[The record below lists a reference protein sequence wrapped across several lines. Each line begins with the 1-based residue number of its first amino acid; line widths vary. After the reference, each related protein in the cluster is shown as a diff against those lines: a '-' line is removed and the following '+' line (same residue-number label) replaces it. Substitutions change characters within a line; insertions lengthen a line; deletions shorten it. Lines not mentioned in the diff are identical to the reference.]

1 MGPNIFVSVVSYDSK
16 SFRIGGKRR
25 FIFSGEIHYFRVPRG
40 LWYDRLLKAK
50 RAHLNTVASYIAWN
64 WHEEEEGVYRFD
76 GDKDIE
82 TYINLCRDLGLFFI
96 ARPGPYICSEWDS
109 SGHPNWLY
117 AKTNVFRTVK
127 EPYLSYALRWYDVIL
142 PIVKRT
148 LCSKGGATVMFQ
160 IENEYFWGNVPLHFA
175 LYEKAREYL
184 GDDVP
189 IVTNENRYVHST
201 PIIDTIDS
209 YPDPWVLNEFER
221 KIEEVKKSQR
231 DKPLMF
237 MELEGGWFSIFG
249 KPLPTERGSFP
260 AGWTEM
266 LVKTAMAR
274 GVKAINFYM
283 FHGGTNPEYFTAK
296 YITTTYD
303 YDAAI
308 SEWGELKPR
317 YYAIRRLGLFI
328 ESFEDLLTE
337 AEESEIEVLEGE
349 ADVFCRKIGDTSL
362 VFIRNIQDKSICVKI
377 KVSDVEVPRI
387 PVPPKYM
394 KIVLVNYVF
403 PETLFKLKY
412 STFEPLLV
420 TRVGN
425 RVVAVFYG
433 DENEENETVL
443 ESKTPIKVKS
453 VSSKEVNVTVAD
465 KVIVIKH
472 VQGRK
477 DYLVELTSEDKT
489 LLLVFTTKER
499 AGKTWIFENSLG
511 KFIAIS
517 DIYFMR
523 EADGN
528 KVVFEDYIDSK
539 RTATVISP
547 VKLPG
552 FNEILEKVYNV
563 EIEFSAEKLPSLK
576 LTPLNEAFYEDKPSL
591 NTMTEIKP
599 YTPLEKAG
607 FYRNGFYEYIIL
619 FKLRE
624 KPVNNT
630 LYFSLVNDYAVV
642 FLNNNRIGSGYRC
655 FEVEAKDLKKENE
668 LYVILEATGHNND
681 GMLPIL
687 NGLLNGI
694 YLGKIS
700 EKEISSWS
708 YYEIPSLKEVY
719 EKGIVSRIDY
729 SLLLNNPL
737 ATEEFNKLI
746 ELKKPPKEVKEFT
759 GSGVYEHVFELNEE
773 DLRHSYILELHEGRG
788 AILVFVNRK
797 HAGSWLSWDRGR
809 KYSFDI
815 SDYLKK
821 GLNKLELI
829 VIDSKGVGRLLLKT
843 YQLKVEG
850 TWRVIEGTQGI
861 REKWFEEKPSNALKT
876 IEKCFWK
883 YWRLQVNVPQKIL
896 APLKITIDSNCR
908 CLIYFNSKLI
918 GRYVPEGPQRDF
930 YVPEPLVREENKIAV
945 MCIPVGEEPKVEIKA
960 GFYTTTVLKEIKI
973 FP

>member
-1 MGPNIFVSVVSYDSK
+1 MSVVSYDSK
-16 SFRIGGKRR
+16 SFKIGGKRK
-25 FIFSGEIHYFRVPRG
+25 FIFSGEIHYFRTPRG

-50 RAHLNTVASYIAWN
+50 RAHLNTIASYIAWN
-64 WHEEEEGVYRFD
+64 WHEEEEGVFRFN
-76 GDKDIE
+76 GDRDIE
-82 TYINLCRDLGLFFI
+82 TYINLCKELGLFFI

-109 SGHPNWLY
+109 GGHPNWLY
-117 AKTNVFRTVK
+117 AKTDIFRTVR
-127 EPYLSYALRWYDVIL
+127 EPYLSYALRWYDAIL
-142 PIVKRT
+142 PIIKRT
-148 LCSKGGATVMFQ
+148 LYSRGGATIMFQ
-160 IENEYFWGNVPLHFA
+160 IENEYFWGNVPLHFV

-184 GDDVP
+184 GEDVP

-209 YPDPWVLNEFER
+209 YPDPWVLSEFER
-221 KIEEVKKSQR
+221 KIEEVKRSQK

-266 LVKTAMAR
+266 LVKTAIAR

-337 AEESEIEVLEGE
+337 AEESKVEILEGD
-349 ADVFCRKIGDTSL
+349 ADVFCRKSRDTAL
-362 VFIRNIQDKSICVKI
+362 VFIRNIRDESTCVKI
-377 KVSDVEVPRI
+377 RVSDIELPRI
-387 PVPPKYM
+387 TVPPKYM

-420 TRVGN
+420 TKVGD
-425 RVVAVFYG
+425 RIVAVFYS

-443 ESKTPIKVKS
+443 ESKTPIKVRS
-453 VSSKEVNVTVAD
+453 VSSEKISVNVED
-465 KVIVIKH
+465 KTLVIRHI
-472 VQGRK
+472 QGKK
-477 DYLVELTSEDKT
+477 DYLVELVSGGRT

-499 AGKTWIFENSLG
+499 ASKTWIFENSLG
-511 KFIAIS
+511 KFIVIS

-523 EADGN
+523 EAEDS
-528 KVVFEDYIDSK
+528 KVVFEDYISSK
-539 RTATVISP
+539 RTATIISP
-547 VKLPG
+547 IKLAD
-552 FNEILEKVYNV
+552 FNEILEKVYSV
-563 EIEFSAEKLPSLK
+563 KIEFNAEKLPSLK
-576 LTPLNEAFYEDKPSL
+576 LSPLNEVFYENKPQL
-591 NTMTEIKP
+591 NAMTEIEP

-607 FYRNGFYEYIIL
+607 FYKNGFYEYLIS
-619 FKLRE
+619 FKLKE
-624 KPVNNT
+624 KPINDT

-642 FLNNNRIGSGYRC
+642 FLNNKKIGCGYRC
-655 FEVEAKDLKKENE
+655 FELKAENLKNKNE
-668 LYVILEATGHNND
+668 LYIVLEATGHNND

-687 NGLLNGI
+687 NGVLNGI
-694 YLGKIS
+694 YLGKID
-700 EKEISSWS
+700 EKEVSSWK

-719 EKGIVSRIDY
+719 DKGIVSRIDY
-729 SLLLNNPL
+729 SMLLNNPL
-737 ATEEFNKLI
+737 DTEEFNKLLK
-746 ELKKPPKEVKEFT
+746 LKKAPKEVKEF
-759 GSGVYEHVFELNEE
+759 SGPGIYEYTFKLTEE
-773 DLRHSYILELHEGRG
+773 DLRHNYILELHEGRG
-788 AILVFVNRK
+788 AILIFVNGR
-797 HAGSWLSWDRGR
+797 HAGSWLSWDRGK

-815 SDYLKK
+815 SRYLRS
-821 GLNKLELI
+821 GENKIELI
-829 VIDSKGVGRLLLKT
+829 VIEGKGVDKVLLKV
-843 YQLKVEG
+843 YQIKIEG
-850 TWRVIEGTQGI
+850 TWHIIEGTQGI
-861 REKWFEEKPSNALKT
+861 REKWFEEKPSTAVKT

-883 YWRLQVNVPQKIL
+883 YWTLQTDIPQKIL

-908 CLIYFNSKLI
+908 CLIYFNSKLV
-918 GRYVPEGPQRDF
+918 GRYVPEGPQKDF
-930 YVPEPLVREENKIAV
+930 YVPESLVRKENKIAV
-945 MCIPVGEEPKVEIKA
+945 MCVPTVEKPKVEIKA